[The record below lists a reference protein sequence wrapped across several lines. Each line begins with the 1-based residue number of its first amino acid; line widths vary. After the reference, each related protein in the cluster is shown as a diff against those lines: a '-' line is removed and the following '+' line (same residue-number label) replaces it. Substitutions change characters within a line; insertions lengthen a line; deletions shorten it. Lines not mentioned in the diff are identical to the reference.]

1 MITYK
6 HNLSPLYLSLGI
18 LLIFSAFLVF
28 EINIKNVGDT
38 MKMVAINYSFDL
50 LGCKMRMGKWVGRCH
65 LQNNFAVN
73 ILISSDQKGQ
83 FFRNDQ
89 KGVT

>member
-1 MITYK
+1 
-6 HNLSPLYLSLGI
+6 
-18 LLIFSAFLVF
+18 
-28 EINIKNVGDT
+28 
-38 MKMVAINYSFDL
+38 MKMVAIRYSIGR
-50 LGCKMRMGKWVGRCH
+50 LGCKMYKERWVWRCH